1 MSNKSS
7 RLLNNFGLWAFN
19 SFLSLLIILPLAK
32 LASESNINWRPTNFP
47 FWASILASIIEQK
60 NGQVGILDLNAL
72 RMNFGGKQV
81 PNQVIIDQISA
92 EKWDL
97 IGIGGLTTTYNRIKE
112 LTPLIRKNA
121 KDAIFIGG
129 GGWASYNPVEILQL
143 VPELDMICI
152 GEGEATFSELYD
164 EVDKGT
170 GDFEK
175 VNGLCLRNNNNFK
188 FTNPRALIDD
198 LNTVPYPAYHLLEL
212 DIYFRFS
219 QEPKSIK
226 SYNAKRRAT
235 TVWERG
241 CPRGCTFCSHN
252 GMSRI
257 DLQNIYGD
265 GNRKAGEKLVRIAD
279 DENDTFQLPA
289 RWPSPQYAIDNVKL
303 LKEKYDIDFVSIVDE
318 NMTSNLKWT
327 REFCDLYVKEGLD
340 QTVKWGTL
348 GDAPSVAV
356 KPEIVQVMKDA
367 GCAYI
372 SFGFES
378 ASDKV
383 LNQDIQKGQ
392 LRIHL
397 QKTIEAIK
405 KSEMTP
411 ITTFMI
417 GNPHENIDDLM
428 ETVDF
433 WIQNGAEVDPFICTP
448 YVGSP
453 LFYDYKDYLLQQ
465 YDPKLKLISEGKY
478 NVDKDTIEKWQF
490 EALDKFM
497 KECGD
502 ALNYTATV
510 SQYFTIPELFALKE
524 FMYKHDTSRMI
535 KMAHQR
541 FEETG
546 LPQWKVS
553 KKWEKYDPVA
563 IAREELSEKVKLA
576 TN

>member
-1 MSNKSS
+1 MKTLFVVPEI
-7 RLLNNFGLWAFN
+7 RLDMAPN
-19 SFLSLLIILPLAK
+19 
-32 LASESNINWRPTNFP
+32 NFP
-47 FWASILASIIEQK
+47 FWAAILASIIEQK
-60 NGQVGILDLNAL
+60 NGQVAILDLNAL
-72 RMNFGGKQV
+72 RSNFGGKQV
-81 PNQVIIDQISA
+81 PNQVIIDEVSS
-92 EKWDL
+92 EKWDMV
-97 IGIGGLTTTYNRIKE
+97 GIGGLTTTYSRIKE

-121 KDAIFIGG
+121 KDAIIIGG

-152 GEGEATFSELYD
+152 GEGETTFSELYD
-164 EVDKGT
+164 EIDKGT
-170 GDFEK
+170 RDFEK

-198 LNTVPYPAYHLLEL
+198 LNSVPYPAYHLLEL

-219 QEPKSIK
+219 PEPKSIK

-257 DLQNIYGD
+257 DLQNIYGEGD
-265 GNRKAGEKLVRIAD
+265 RKAGEKLVRITD
-279 DENDTFQLPA
+279 KENDTFQLPA

-303 LKEKYDIDFVSIVDE
+303 LKEKYDVDFVSIMDE

-327 REFCDLYVKEGLD
+327 KEFCELYVKEGL
-340 QTVKWGTL
+340 TESVPWGTL

-356 KPEIVQVMKDA
+356 KPEIIKIMKDA

-383 LNQDIQKGQ
+383 LNEDIQKGQ
-392 LRIHL
+392 LRSHL
-397 QKTIEAIK
+397 QKTLEAVK
-405 KSEMTP
+405 KEKMTP
-411 ITTFMI
+411 LTTFMI

-433 WIQNGAEVDPFICTP
+433 WIQNGAEIDPFICTP

-453 LFYDYKDYLLQQ
+453 IFYEYKDYILEQ
-465 YDPKLKLISEGKY
+465 YDERLKLVNNGKHFDE
-478 NVDKDTIEKWQF
+478 NLVQKWKLS
-490 EALDKFM
+490 ALDKFM
-497 KECGD
+497 SECGD
-502 ALNYTATV
+502 AFQYTATV
-510 SQYFTIPELFALKE
+510 SQYFTIPDLFAIKN
-524 FMYKHDTSRMI
+524 FMYRHDTDRLL

-541 FEETG
+541 YEETG
-546 LPQWKVS
+546 KEQWTHS
-553 KKWEKYDPVA
+553 EKWEKYCAVCKAKNEFTPL
-563 IAREELSEKVKLA
+563 IKK
-576 TN
+576 